1 MEELRQHLKGD
12 PFPWLLEEDNPS
24 VRYFTLRGLLDYP
37 RDHDE
42 VTEAR
47 QTILTSKPVRDI
59 LDAQYPQGYWVKPG
73 RGYSPKYRGTVW
85 QLMFLADLGAT
96 PNEAIDRACRSVLQN
111 SFLPEEGLFSAT
123 KLRTGTIIC
132 LNGNLVRAFTTLGY
146 GDNSTVRT
154 VAQTLAE
161 RIAKEGFACRA
172 NAASRTKKESW
183 LPCAWGAIKALR
195 AFALIPR
202 HQHSAAVTEAIG
214 RGLELLFSRELT
226 VADYPSRNRRISPLW
241 LRFGFPLAYT
251 SDILEAADVLTQL
264 GHGADQRLRG
274 AIEFVLA
281 KQDEDGR
288 WPLEHTLDR
297 TWTKFGTR
305 GQPSKWVTL
314 RALRMLSRLPWQP
327 PISELVLS
335 TPPSSR

>member
-1 MEELRQHLKGD
+1 MQKWRRHLEGD
-12 PFPWLLEEDNPS
+12 PLPWLLEQDNPS
-24 VRYFTLRGLLDYP
+24 VRYFTLRDLLDYP
-37 RDHDE
+37 PDHAE

-47 QTILTSKPVRDI
+47 QAILTSKPVRDI

-85 QLMFLADLGAT
+85 QLMFLADLGVT
-96 PNEAIDRACRSVLQN
+96 PNEAIDRACRSILEN

-123 KLRTGTIIC
+123 KLGTGTIIC

-146 GDNSTVRT
+146 SDNPTVQT

-172 NAASRTKKESW
+172 NAASRTRKETW

-202 HQHSAAVTEAIG
+202 HQRSAAVTEAIG
-214 RGLELLFSRELT
+214 RGVELLFSCELT

-241 LRFGFPLAYT
+241 FSLGFPLAYA
-251 SDILEAADVLTQL
+251 SDILEAADVLAQL
-264 GHGADQRLRG
+264 HYGGDQRLRG

-281 KQDEDGR
+281 RQDEDGR
-288 WPLEHTLDR
+288 WSLEHPVDR
-297 TWTKFGTR
+297 TWTKFGTK

-314 RALRMLSRLPWQP
+314 RALRLLSNLP
-327 PISELVLS
+327 
-335 TPPSSR
+335 